1 MGRSSVRP
9 GRRFR
14 RGAFVAL
21 LAVALLVAALA
32 TILASIFTGNHPAP
46 WITIAVSIA
55 VLAGLAFSGRW
66 FWRNA
71 RTIGALMDAA
81 DRVADGDFTTRVADS
96 EARQLGRLTSS
107 FNEMAEHLETNEQRR
122 RELLADIAH
131 ELRTPL
137 QVIRGSVEGMLDGLY
152 PADAARL
159 RPLLDETVVMARLL
173 DDLRTLSMAEAAS
186 SSSSRVGRSAVA
198 GGRRR
203 EYVPLDGGRPR
214 HHVGVAARSGV
225 PAIIDADPVRVA
237 EVLNNLIANALRH
250 TPSSGHVSVTVSGAP
265 HENVSFAVEDTG
277 PGINPDLLPFV
288 FDRFT
293 TSADIDGPGW
303 DSRSP
308 SAWSRRMAARSMRP
322 PTRTARRSDARSP
335 HPSIVNRCVT
345 PPRAKRAMMG
355 VWRRGPSSAPPCSTI
370 STR

>member
-1 MGRSSVRP
+1 MGGPGWGGPPFGP

-81 DRVADGDFTTRVADS
+81 DRVADGDLTTRVADS

-152 PADAARL
+152 PVDAARL

-173 DDLRTLSMAEAAS
+173 DDLRTLSMAEAGVLELHRESVDPRSLADDVVNTFRS
-186 SSSSRVGRSAVA
+186 MAVDRGITLESRHDA
-198 GGRRR
+198 
-203 EYVPLDGGRPR
+203 
-214 HHVGVAARSGV
+214 GV

-250 TPSSGHVSVTVSGAP
+250 TPSSGHVSVTVGGAP
-265 HENVSFAVEDTG
+265 HEGVTFAVEDTG
-277 PGINPDLLPFV
+277 PGIDPDLLPFV

-293 TSADIDGPGW
+293 TSADAGGTGLGLAIAKRLVEAHGGTIDA
-303 DSRSP
+303 S
-308 SAWSRRMAARSMRP
+308 
-322 PTRTARRSDARSP
+322 SDANGTT
-335 HPSIVNRCVT
+335 IRCT
-345 PPRAKRAMMG
+345 FPAREDR
-355 VWRRGPSSAPPCSTI
+355 
-370 STR
+370 

>member
-1 MGRSSVRP
+1 MTDRGRHGPPWGGTGGPGWGGPPFGP

-55 VLAGLAFSGRW
+55 VLAGLALSGRW

-81 DRVADGDFTTRVADS
+81 DRVADGDLTTRVADS
-96 EARQLGRLTSS
+96 DARQLGRLTSS

-173 DDLRTLSMAEAAS
+173 DDLRTLSMAEAGVLELHRESVDPRSLADDVVNTFRS
-186 SSSSRVGRSAVA
+186 MAVDRGITLESRHDA
-198 GGRRR
+198 
-203 EYVPLDGGRPR
+203 
-214 HHVGVAARSGV
+214 GV

-250 TPSSGHVSVTVSGAP
+250 TPSSGHVSVTVGNAP
-265 HENVSFAVEDTG
+265 HEGVTFAVEDTG
-277 PGINPDLLPFV
+277 PGIDPDLLPFV

-293 TSADIDGPGW
+293 TSADAGGTGLGLAI
-303 DSRSP
+303 
-308 SAWSRRMAARSMRP
+308 
-322 PTRTARRSDARSP
+322 
-335 HPSIVNRCVT
+335 
-345 PPRAKRAMMG
+345 AKRLVEAHG
-355 VWRRGPSSAPPCSTI
+355 GTIDASSNAGGTTI
-370 STR
+370 RCTFPTPEHR

>member
-1 MGRSSVRP
+1 MTDRGGHGPPWQGGRGGPGWGGPPFGP

-81 DRVADGDFTTRVADS
+81 DRVADGDLTTRVADS
-96 EARQLGRLTSS
+96 DARQLGRLTSS

-173 DDLRTLSMAEAAS
+173 DDLRTLSMAEAGVLELHRESVDPRSLADDVVNTFRS
-186 SSSSRVGRSAVA
+186 MAVDRGITLESRHDA
-198 GGRRR
+198 
-203 EYVPLDGGRPR
+203 
-214 HHVGVAARSGV
+214 GV

-237 EVLNNLIANALRH
+237 EVLNNLLANAL
-250 TPSSGHVSVTVSGAP
+250 TPHALERSRVGDGGRRTARRTCRSRSRTRAPASSPISCRSCSIASRPPPTP
-265 HENVSFAVEDTG
+265 TG
-277 PGINPDLLPFV
+277 PGW
-288 FDRFT
+288 
-293 TSADIDGPGW
+293 A
-303 DSRSP
+303 SRSR
-308 SAWSRRMAARSMRP
+308 SAWSRHMAARSMRP
-322 PTRTARRSDARSP
+322 PTRTAR
-335 HPSIVNRCVT
+335 
-345 PPRAKRAMMG
+345 
-355 VWRRGPSSAPPCSTI
+355 
-370 STR
+370 